1 MIAEWLQETANTRV
15 EGLEWLQHPHFQD
28 WTVTLKKE
36 EERERPHAVK
46 KLTEKLL
53 SMDILT
59 DWVIR
64 DQNSH

>member
-1 MIAEWLQETANTRV
+1 M
-15 EGLEWLQHPHFQD
+15 QHPHFQD

-59 DWVIR
+59 D
-64 DQNSH
+64 